1 MEIGQQIKQ
10 LRVRRGITQEAM
22 AQHFAITPQAISKWE
37 RGVTTPD
44 ISLLP
49 EISAYFG
56 VTIDELFAMSDDTQ
70 MKRIQN
76 MLWDVR
82 FISHSDAES
91 ARRFLLDKAARET
104 NNPEPY
110 ALLAQLENHL
120 ANAHKEA
127 AAEWAKKALARDH
140 TIHMAHSE
148 LVAAMNGKCGDW
160 CADNHCALIEYYK
173 SFTKEHPDYLAGY
186 LWLIDQLL
194 ADSRLEEA
202 EICFMKIE
210 RLTKDY
216 RVPYYRA
223 ILEMEKGNIAA
234 AMKMLTEM
242 EASFPEEWSM
252 YLSLGDA
259 MVRIGNYEQA
269 KTYYRKYQDNQKQA
283 PKYTDGLS
291 SIALVCEIQGD
302 YIGAIAAA
310 QEEIAALASDW
321 NTTTGETVD
330 QHLRKIEMLKKKLSD

>member
-1 MEIGQQIKQ
+1 
-10 LRVRRGITQEAM
+10 
-22 AQHFAITPQAISKWE
+22 
-37 RGVTTPD
+37 
-44 ISLLP
+44 
-49 EISAYFG
+49 
-56 VTIDELFAMSDDTQ
+56 
-70 MKRIQN
+70 
-76 MLWDVR
+76 
-82 FISHSDAES
+82 
-91 ARRFLLDKAARET
+91 
-104 NNPEPY
+104 
-110 ALLAQLENHL
+110 
-120 ANAHKEA
+120 
-127 AAEWAKKALARDH
+127 
-140 TIHMAHSE
+140 
-148 LVAAMNGKCGDW
+148 
-160 CADNHCALIEYYK
+160 
-173 SFTKEHPDYLAGY
+173 
-186 LWLIDQLL
+186 
-194 ADSRLEEA
+194 
-202 EICFMKIE
+202 MKIE